1 MNSAE
6 PFVFEFAGC
15 TNYCVPQS
23 IAVEGLA
30 MFSAMMRDFS
40 EFCKPKSFAF
50 ENAPV
55 YKAFIS
61 DYFAVEK
68 WVDRVDKC
76 KIREALKVEGN
87 SYLRY
92 LFEKFMEFC
101 EVSDCTLVIAPEDD
115 MLLYRL
121 SRIAD
126 KYNNLGSPSKAVKVS
141 SDKWKV
147 YKKLKGKV
155 SFPETSLR
163 PLDCK
168 HVVKPR
174 ISCGG
179 AGIRMMCTDFQSS
192 EQFKSQPFKRGV
204 MYQEYIEGI
213 PLSVSLVV
221 GEEAKVISLNEQILD
236 GFEYAGAR
244 VPAPTGR
251 KNSESVVEEVVSEA
265 VEAVTS
271 LKLFGYCGVDVIY
284 GDRAYVVDVNARL
297 TTPAVAFK
305 AAYGINLGK
314 VILKNFEGRDCSSD
328 LKEKRVTP
336 VKLVKRDLNSGKSE
350 GEKIVEYDGS
360 ALVLINSKTRSGKN
374 IKAQSKRYSKL

>member
-1 MNSAE
+1 
-6 PFVFEFAGC
+6 
-15 TNYCVPQS
+15 
-23 IAVEGLA
+23 
-30 MFSAMMRDFS
+30 
-40 EFCKPKSFAF
+40 
-50 ENAPV
+50 
-55 YKAFIS
+55 
-61 DYFAVEK
+61 
-68 WVDRVDKC
+68 
-76 KIREALKVEGN
+76 
-87 SYLRY
+87 
-92 LFEKFMEFC
+92 
-101 EVSDCTLVIAPEDD
+101 
-115 MLLYRL
+115 
-121 SRIAD
+121 
-126 KYNNLGSPSKAVKVS
+126 
-141 SDKWKV
+141 
-147 YKKLKGKV
+147 
-155 SFPETSLR
+155 
-163 PLDCK
+163 
-168 HVVKPR
+168 
-174 ISCGG
+174 
-179 AGIRMMCTDFQSS
+179 
-192 EQFKSQPFKRGV
+192 

-360 ALVLINSKTRSGKN
+360 TLVLINSKTRSGKN
-374 IKAQSKRYSKL
+374 VEAQSKRHSKL